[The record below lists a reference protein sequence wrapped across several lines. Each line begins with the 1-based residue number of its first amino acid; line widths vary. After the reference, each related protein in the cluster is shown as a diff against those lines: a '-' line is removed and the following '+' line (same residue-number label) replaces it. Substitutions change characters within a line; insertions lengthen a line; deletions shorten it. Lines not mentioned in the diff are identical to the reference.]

1 MTSNLCKKNKNLF
14 LEVHINIKNEVD
26 MKIQFVGAAR
36 TVTGSMH
43 LIKLKHTNILLDCG
57 MFQGKRKESF
67 EMNKRLDFIDPSDIH
82 FVILSHAHIDHSGNI
97 PQLVKN
103 GFSGT
108 IFSTYATRSLANAM
122 LMDSAYV
129 QKKEIE
135 FVNKKRAKN
144 GQNPF
149 EPLYDSEDVLES
161 MQHFNA
167 VAYRKEYWISPD
179 VSFIFYDAGH
189 ILGSAITVLNIK
201 ENGRNIRLAFTGDL
215 GRSFRPILKD
225 PQLTGN
231 VHYLITESTY
241 GARYHKDDEENEK
254 ILENVIKQT
263 HERNGKI
270 IVPAFSLGRTQE
282 LVFMLHKLLN
292 EKRIPRFPVFVDS
305 PLSTNVTSIFRN
317 HPECYDRGTREL
329 LMSEKDPFGFEN
341 LTYISDVKE
350 SKKLNSITDTC
361 MIISAS
367 GMCESGRILHH
378 LANNVENEKN
388 TVLMTG
394 YCAQETLGRKI
405 IEKQPKLKILGDE
418 YKLNS
423 EVVIM
428 ENFSAHAD
436 RDELLGYIAHMS
448 REEMQNIF
456 LVHGEYESQLSFKEG
471 LSGIGFNNIMIP
483 EAGQEIHL

>member
-1 MTSNLCKKNKNLF
+1 
-14 LEVHINIKNEVD
+14 
-26 MKIQFVGAAR
+26 MKIQFIGATR

-43 LIKLKHTNILLDCG
+43 LIKLKNMNILLDCG
-57 MFQGKRKESF
+57 MFQGRRKESF
-67 EMNKRLDFIDPSDIH
+67 EKNKNLDFIEPTDIH
-82 FVILSHAHIDHSGNI
+82 YVILSHAHIDHSGNI
-97 PQLVKN
+97 PQLTKN

-108 IFSTYATRSLANAM
+108 IFSTYATRDLTNTM
-122 LMDSAYV
+122 LLDSAYI

-135 FVNKKRAKN
+135 FVNKKRYKN

-149 EPLYDSEDVLES
+149 EVLYNAENVIES

-167 VAYRKEYWISPD
+167 VAYRKEYCISSD

-201 ENGRNIRLAFTGDL
+201 ENGRDIRIAFTGDL
-215 GRSFRPILKD
+215 GRPFRPILND

-241 GARYHKDDEENEK
+241 GARYHKDNEENEK
-254 ILENVIKQT
+254 ILENIIKQT
-263 HERNGKI
+263 YKRNGKI
-270 IVPAFSLGRTQE
+270 IVPAFSLGRTQD
-282 LVFMLHKLLN
+282 LVFMLHKLIKEN
-292 EKRIPRFPVFVDS
+292 RIPMFPIFVDS

-317 HPECYDRGTREL
+317 HPECYDTETMEL
-329 LMSEKDPFGFEN
+329 LMTDKDPFGFKN
-341 LTYISDVKE
+341 LTYISSIEE
-350 SKKLNSITDTC
+350 SKKLNGITDTC

-367 GMCESGRILHH
+367 GMCESGRVLHH
-378 LANNVENEKN
+378 LANNIENEKN

-394 YCAQETLGRKI
+394 YCAQDTLGRKI

-418 YKLNS
+418 YKLKS
-423 EVVIM
+423 EVVVM

-436 RDELLGYIAHMS
+436 RDELLGYIAHMN
-448 REEMQNIF
+448 RAEMQNIF

-471 LSGIGFNNIMIP
+471 LKDIGFQNIMIP
-483 EAGQEIHL
+483 EAGQEIHI